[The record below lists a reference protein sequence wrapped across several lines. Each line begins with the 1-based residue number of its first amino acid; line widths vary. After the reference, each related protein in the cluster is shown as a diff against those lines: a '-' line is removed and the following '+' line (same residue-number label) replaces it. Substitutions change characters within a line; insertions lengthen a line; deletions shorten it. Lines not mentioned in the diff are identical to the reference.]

1 MFRAWGLEIGR
12 GLLSWQVKGAV
23 ASVATGFCGGIWLA
37 ERIGSAGETVTET
50 GRLACT
56 PKNYQQAE
64 TQASHTFSRSKLAA
78 AFMEKSCCSTSSEIP
93 RG

>member
-12 GLLSWQVKGAV
+12 GMLSWQVEGAV

-56 PKNYQQAE
+56 TKNYQQAE
-64 TQASHTFSRSKLAA
+64 TWASHTFYRSNLAA
-78 AFMEKSCCSTSSEIP
+78 AFMEKSCSSMRCEIP